1 MDETFQICYLY
12 SMKRLKF
19 CVSQAVAEIVKKF
32 IQFLSSIIK
41 DAHNKMVLF
50 FCVTVYIRPTAFFLF
65 LCCYRGLR
73 AVADAATI
81 GIESCLCCLSY
92 IHRATN
98 DNNNNSAGND
108 DNPTSSNYFCRS
120 VKLMPT
126 HTHAR
131 LTALCPGQPG

>member
-1 MDETFQICYLY
+1 MHTTKWF
-12 SMKRLKF
+12 
-19 CVSQAVAEIVKKF
+19 
-32 IQFLSSIIK
+32 
-41 DAHNKMVLF
+41 LF

-65 LCCYRGLR
+65 LCCYCGWR

-81 GIESCLCCLSY
+81 GIGSCLCCLSY